1 MENVR
6 LNRVR
11 FKGSITNCSI
21 SYIGGLISKKFDKT
35 LDPLFIQEIVKY
47 EVILLTETHLG
58 HNTSVN
64 IDGYRYYPVCR
75 PQSTNARFYGGLG
88 ILIKNDIRNGIKIL
102 QNTSK
107 DYQWL
112 KFDKFYFNLKKD
124 LFLCLA
130 YIIPSNSYYAGQS
143 EDDILESIEKDIATK
158 FNNQGHIILCGDL
171 NARTGSE
178 PDFIQ
183 DDSSDDH
190 IPLYNNYNCDIIQ
203 QIRCSNDCKVDNR
216 GKQLLDLC
224 ISSKLCIVNGRL
236 WGDSSGKF
244 TCIKPTGSSVVDY
257 VVMSEDLLNTTLYF
271 QVSDFIST
279 LSDCHCKLSFG
290 ILASYSVERQDLNQ
304 NESIFPGKY
313 IWSTKAGQKLC
324 DALTQADAKYNIKNF
339 LDKSFENT
347 SEGIEN
353 AVNTCHEIIVNAAN
367 KATVFKKSVKRK
379 KQKKKLL

>member
-1 MENVR
+1 MVFEEKYRELMKDEKSNRFENCEGLAPVQ
-6 LNRVR
+6 
-11 FKGSITNCSI
+11 
-21 SYIGGLISKKFDKT
+21 LIS
-35 LDPLFIQEIVKY
+35 Q
-47 EVILLTETHLG
+47 
-58 HNTSVN
+58 
-64 IDGYRYYPVCR
+64 
-75 PQSTNARFYGGLG
+75 YG
-88 ILIKNDIRNGIKIL
+88 
-102 QNTSK
+102 TC
-107 DYQWL
+107 WW
-112 KFDKFYFNLKKD
+112 
-124 LFLCLA
+124 
-130 YIIPSNSYYAGQS
+130 PW
-143 EDDILESIEKDIATK
+143 
-158 FNNQGHIILCGDL
+158 
-171 NARTGSE
+171 TGSE

-203 QIRCSNDCKVDNR
+203 QIRCSNDCKVDSR

-224 ISSKLCIVNGRL
+224 ISSKLRIVNGRL

-367 KATVFKKSVKRK
+367 KANSLKNLSDEKA
-379 KQKKKLL
+379 